1 METALPPKEL
11 QIFLKGVF
19 DLPFVS
25 LRKRTPALNIA
36 AVVLVAFIIANL
48 VFIWVNSAKV
58 DTSSNKDSKKLAE
71 TIVKTTTKDY
81 ESLPKTEQQKKIKEA
96 NAKIRSAAHFA
107 EFIPLGLF
115 ILLLCLNLFFCKGQY
130 TLILFSMLLSVILCA
145 LCALSDEIH
154 QIFVKGRAFEVKDIF
169 TDTLGSFVGIAFGT
183 LFYLVIYRIKLFRNK
198 EYAP

>member
-1 METALPPKEL
+1 M
-11 QIFLKGVF
+11 
-19 DLPFVS
+19 PFVS
-25 LRKRTPALNIA
+25 LKKRTVSLNIA
-36 AVVLVAFIIANL
+36 AAVLVAFVIANL
-48 VFIWVNSAKV
+48 VFIWVNSAKI

-81 ESLPKTEQQKKIKEA
+81 DSLPKTEQQKKVKQT

-115 ILLLCLNLFFCKGQY
+115 VFLLCLNLLFGKNQY
-130 TLILFSMLLSVILCA
+130 TLIAFSVLLSVILCA

-169 TDTLGSFVGIAFGT
+169 TDTLGSFVGIVFGT
-183 LFYLVIYRIKLFRNK
+183 LFHMVIYRIKLSRIK
-198 EYAP
+198 